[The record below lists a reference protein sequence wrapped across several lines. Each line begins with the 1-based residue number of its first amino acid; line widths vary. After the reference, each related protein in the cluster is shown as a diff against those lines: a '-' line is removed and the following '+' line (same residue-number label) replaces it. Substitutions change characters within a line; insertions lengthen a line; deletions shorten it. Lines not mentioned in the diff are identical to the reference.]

1 MRRVRVF
8 VVLLLGVAL
17 LVATPGLATADITR
31 SATNQKAVELVIARA
46 MSQRGVPFAY
56 GGGGA
61 SGPSKGTVTVSE
73 TFETPENSETAGTSG
88 TDETPPADSAAADLV
103 PGLNLPGVTPDVG
116 APAPE
121 PRRIEVVG
129 FDASGLM
136 VYAYAGAGVKLPRSS
151 GEQYKVGQKVAPAAA
166 LPGDLIFYGPEGTQ
180 SVALFIGNGQMV
192 ETTDAGVAV
201 SSVRTDNMAPYL
213 VRIIA

>member
-1 MRRVRVF
+1 MRRIL
-8 VVLLLGVAL
+8 VLMIGLGL

-31 SATNQKAVELVIARA
+31 SATNQKAVDLVIARA
-46 MSQRGVPFAY
+46 LSQRGVPFAY

-61 SGPSKGTVTVSE
+61 SGPSKGTVAAP
-73 TFETPENSETAGTSG
+73 TPEE
-88 TDETPPADSAAADLV
+88 PQVAADPLGAV
-103 PGLNLPGVTPDVG
+103 PGLNLSPV
-116 APAPE
+116 APAPVL
-121 PRRIEVVG
+121 PAAPAPRIEVVG

-151 GEQYKVGQKVAPAAA
+151 GEQYKVGQKVVPSMA

-180 SVALFIGNGQMV
+180 SVALYIGNGQMV
-192 ETTDAGVAV
+192 ETTDKGVAV
-201 SSVRTDNMAPYL
+201 SPVRTANMTPYL

>member
-1 MRRVRVF
+1 MRRVLILVIG
-8 VVLLLGVAL
+8 LAL
-17 LVATPGLATADITR
+17 LAATPGLAAAER
-31 SATNQKAVELVIARA
+31 SAANQKAIDLVISRA
-46 MSQRGVPFAY
+46 LSQRGVPFAY

-61 SGPSKGTVTVSE
+61 SGPSKGTVAAPA
-73 TFETPENSETAGTSG
+73 PEE
-88 TDETPPADSAAADLV
+88 PAVDPAPLGLA
-103 PGLNLPGVTPDVG
+103 PGLNLPPVTPAPPMA
-116 APAPE
+116 APAPA
-121 PRRIEVVG
+121 PRIEVVG

-151 GEQYKVGQKVAPAAA
+151 GEQYKVGQKVVPAAA

-192 ETTDAGVAV
+192 ETTDKGVSV
-201 SSVRTDNMAPYL
+201 SPVRTENMTPYL

>member
-1 MRRVRVF
+1 MRRVL
-8 VVLLLGVAL
+8 VLVIGFAR
-17 LVATPGLATADITR
+17 LVATPGLATASPR
-31 SATNQKAVELVIARA
+31 SATNQKAVDLVIARA
-46 MSQRGVPFAY
+46 LSQRGVPFAY

-61 SGPSKGTVTVSE
+61 SGPSKGTVSV
-73 TFETPENSETAGTSG
+73 PEPDQAATDAG
-88 TDETPPADSAAADLV
+88 ALDLA
-103 PGLNLPGVTPDVG
+103 PGLNLPTVTPGLGVP

-121 PRRIEVVG
+121 PRRIEAVG

-151 GEQYKVGQKVAPAAA
+151 GEQYKVGQKVTPNLA
-166 LPGDLIFYGPEGTQ
+166 LPGDLLFYGPEGTQ

-192 ETTDAGVAV
+192 ETTDSGVAV
-201 SSVRTDNMAPYL
+201 SPVRTKDMTPYL

>member
-1 MRRVRVF
+1 MRRVL
-8 VVLLLGVAL
+8 VLVIGLAL
-17 LVATPGLATADITR
+17 LVATPGLAAADITR

-46 MSQRGVPFAY
+46 LSQRGVPFAY

-61 SGPSKGTVTVSE
+61 TGPSKGTVAV
-73 TFETPENSETAGTSG
+73 PEPDQAEVDASALDLTA
-88 TDETPPADSAAADLV
+88 
-103 PGLNLPGVTPDVG
+103 PGLGLPAASPAAPV
-116 APAPE
+116 PAPE
-121 PRRIEVVG
+121 PRRVEAVG

-151 GEQYKVGQKVAPAAA
+151 GEQYKVGQKVLPSLA
-166 LPGDLIFYGPEGTQ
+166 LPGDLLFYGPEGTQ

-192 ETTDAGVAV
+192 ETTDTGVTV
-201 SSVRTDNMAPYL
+201 SPVRTKDMTPYL

>member
-1 MRRVRVF
+1 MRRVF
-8 VVLLLGVAL
+8 VLVIGLAL

-46 MSQRGVPFAY
+46 LSQRGVPFAY

-61 SGPSKGTVTVSE
+61 SGPSKGTVAV
-73 TFETPENSETAGTSG
+73 PESDETALPDQAA
-88 TDETPPADSAAADLV
+88 TDAAALDLI
-103 PGLNLPGVTPDVG
+103 PGLNLPAASTSI
-116 APAPE
+116 PAPE
-121 PRRIEVVG
+121 PQRIEVVG

-151 GEQYKVGQKVAPAAA
+151 GEQYKVGQKVMPNLA
-166 LPGDLIFYGPEGTQ
+166 LPGDLIFFGPEGTQ

-201 SSVRTDNMAPYL
+201 SPVRTKDMAPYL

>member
-1 MRRVRVF
+1 MRRVLVF
-8 VVLLLGVAL
+8 VIGLGL
-17 LVATPGLATADITR
+17 LVATPGLAAADITR
-31 SATNQKAVELVIARA
+31 SATNQKAVELVISRA
-46 MSQRGVPFAY
+46 LSQRGVPFAY

-61 SGPSKGTVTVSE
+61 SGPSKGTVAV
-73 TFETPENSETAGTSG
+73 PEPEVAAQPDQAG
-88 TDETPPADSAAADLV
+88 ADAAALGLT
-103 PGLNLPGVTPDVG
+103 PGLNLPTVAPGTG
-116 APAPE
+116 IPAPE

-151 GEQYKVGQKVAPAAA
+151 GEQYKVGQKVAPALA

-192 ETTDAGVAV
+192 ETTDSGVAV
-201 SSVRTDNMAPYL
+201 SPVRTNGMTPYL

>member
-1 MRRVRVF
+1 MRRVL
-8 VVLLLGVAL
+8 VLVIGVAL
-17 LVATPGLATADITR
+17 LVATPGLAAADITR

-61 SGPSKGTVTVSE
+61 SGPSKGTVAAP
-73 TFETPENSETAGTSG
+73 TPEEQQEDTVA
-88 TDETPPADSAAADLV
+88 L
-103 PGLNLPGVTPDVG
+103 GVTPGLALPPVTAAPPAV
-116 APAPE
+116 APAPA
-121 PRRIEVVG
+121 PRIEVVG

-151 GEQYKVGQKVAPAAA
+151 GEQYKVGQKVLPSMA

-192 ETTDAGVAV
+192 ETTDKGVAV
-201 SSVRTDNMAPYL
+201 SAVRTNNMTPYL